1 MKFALL
7 MIFLSLVILLYF
19 YFLSVS
25 LISALLHFQPSRK
38 VANALS
44 LAENIQNRKI
54 ALSKMLKI
62 RVPKKLGWSRYPGIP
77 SRHPVG

>member
-62 RVPKKLGWSRYPGIP
+62 LKNENLRKYWN
-77 SRHPVG
+77 